1 MHKVFL
7 CFLLFLCT
15 PYSSAATE
23 VSPTTDPAQLVKQAQ
38 AEFAQFIFDS
48 ALAKFQKAIDLYQ
61 NSNDKKGAADTYY
74 KLGSSFSK
82 IGKNE
87 EANQAFEAAL
97 KLHEEL
103 GDTKGI
109 ADDLTAIAR
118 IHLRQGDYEKCFST
132 SNKAVVLHE
141 QVANKKGMADTL
153 MIISIAHDY
162 QGDYEKALDFNR
174 RSFAIAEEIND
185 KEGIAGSLAT
195 EGSIYWKTGE
205 LDVALEKYNKALAI
219 FEEIGDLRGLGRVN
233 GNMGLVYWNK
243 GEMPLAIEHTNR
255 SLYFAQK
262 TGNKTSEATNHYNSA
277 LMLMEQGNYNEAQE
291 KFQKSLSMG
300 QELGDKGL
308 MSVCLE
314 GLGKLTKFSGDW
326 GLALQYFEK
335 SLTIAKE
342 IGEKRAEAYALA
354 GIGHVQE
361 YYQQYESSIKNY
373 QKAFLLYS
381 EMDDKRGIA
390 KAHESIGYVRYQMKR
405 YDEALKEYF
414 ASLKIVEEIGAKWEL
429 AENYRMIG
437 IAYREKNQL
446 DEAEKALNKSI
457 ELSRDSDQAN
467 TLWQALYHQGLVMKR
482 RGHPEGALQ
491 LYKESIQEI
500 ERVRSEVENIE
511 QRAEFLQDRLEV
523 YGEVI
528 PVLVELKRIPEAFEY
543 MQRSKARAFL
553 DMLAEAEVNSDSS
566 LNPELRDRRQ
576 EILADLMKS
585 QKNLQDEKN
594 KDAPDRSKIDQLTK
608 KQNELDQQYA
618 DLILEIR
625 NTNPMYAEVQY
636 PQPLKLTDAQAL
648 LGDQDLLLEYF
659 LGNSGSLLFVV
670 SKDNVSVFN
679 LKSESE
685 ILKLVNDLR
694 DVMMKPD
701 PVFNASQ
708 NTYGKYVNF
717 ANTLYAEILKPA
729 DSILQNKLRVIIAPD
744 GALSY
749 LPFEAL
755 LTEKISAGKI
765 NFSNLPYMARDFEID
780 YVPSISVL
788 ASIEKN
794 KGKETSHPQK
804 QLLAFADPVLKGNE
818 SGKASVVRS
827 WAGTLTRLPFAR
839 EEVEGIA
846 RLYSDK
852 EVSVVMG
859 SDASEA
865 NLKKMDL
872 KNYKKVHFASHGLI
886 DEEKPEFSALVLT
899 GDSQGEDG
907 YLTMREVFDLKLDAD
922 LVVLSACKS
931 GLGKEIRGEGITGIS
946 RAFLCAG
953 TPSVLVS
960 LWDVYDRSTAD
971 LMTSFYRNLE
981 TKGLNKAAA
990 LRAARLEMIQ
1000 NPKFN
1005 HPYYWAP
1012 FVLIGQH

>member
-7 CFLLFLCT
+7 CFLLLLSILC
-15 PYSSAATE
+15 SSGAEIPIPNDA
-23 VSPTTDPAQLVKQAQ
+23 AQLVKEAE
-38 AEFAQFIFDS
+38 AEFAQFSFDS
-48 ALAKFQKAIDLYQ
+48 AISKFQNAIDLYQ
-61 NSNDKKGAADTYY
+61 TSSDKKGVADTFY
-74 KLGSSFSK
+74 KLGSSYSK

-87 EANQAFEAAL
+87 EANQAFSSAL
-97 KLHEEL
+97 KIHEQL

-109 ADDLTAIAR
+109 AQDLTGIAR
-118 IHLRQGDYEKCFST
+118 IQMRQGDYEKCFST
-132 SNKAVVLHE
+132 SNKALVLHE
-141 QVANKKGMADTL
+141 QVANKKGTADTL
-153 MIISIAHDY
+153 LVIAAAHDY
-162 QGDYEKALDFNR
+162 QGDYEKALDFTR
-174 RSFAIAEEIND
+174 RSFEIAQEIND
-185 KEGIAGSLAT
+185 KEGIAGSLST
-195 EGSIYWKTGE
+195 EGSTYWKKGD
-205 LDVALEKYNKALAI
+205 LDLALEKYNKALAI
-219 FEEIGDLRGLGRVN
+219 FEEIGDLRGQGRVN

-243 GEMPLAIEHTNR
+243 GEMPLAIEHTKQ
-255 SLYFAQK
+255 SLYFAKK
-262 TGNKTSEATNHYNSA
+262 TGNKASEATNYYNSA
-277 LMLMEQGNYNEAQE
+277 LMLMEQGSYNEAQE
-291 KFQKSLSMG
+291 NFHKSLLMG

-314 GLGKLTKFSGDW
+314 GLGKLSKFSGDW
-326 GLALQYFEK
+326 ELALDYFK
-335 SLTIAKE
+335 RSFAIAEE

-354 GIGHVQE
+354 GIAHVQQH
-361 YYQQYESSIKNY
+361 YGNYESSIDY
-373 QKAFLLYS
+373 FEKAFRLYI
-381 EMDDKRGIA
+381 EMDDKRNIA
-390 KAHESIGYVRYQMKR
+390 KMHESIGYVRHCMKR
-405 YDEALKEYF
+405 YDEALKEYYT
-414 ASLKIVEEIGAKWEL
+414 SLKILEEIGASWSL
-429 AENYRMIG
+429 SENYRMIG
-437 IAYREKNQL
+437 LAYYDKKQFSES
-446 DEAEKALNKSI
+446 EKAFTKSI
-457 ELSRDSDQAN
+457 DLARKSDQVN
-467 TLWQALYHQGLVMKR
+467 TLWQSLYQRGLVMKSSGR
-482 RGHPEGALQ
+482 SEEALP
-491 LYKESIQEI
+491 LFEESIHVI
-500 ERVRSEVENIE
+500 EKVRGEVGDVE
-511 QRAEFLQDRLEV
+511 QRAGYLQDRMEV
-523 YGEVI
+523 YEEAVQL
-528 PVLVELKRIPEAFEY
+528 LVDVNKIPEAFEY
-543 MQRSKARAFL
+543 VQGSKARAFL

-576 EILADLMKS
+576 KILADLIKS
-585 QKNLQDEKN
+585 QKNLQDEKS
-594 KDAPDRSKIDQLTK
+594 KDTPDSSKINELTK
-608 KQNELDQQYA
+608 KQNQLDQQYA

-659 LGNSGSLLFVV
+659 LGDSGSLLFVA
-670 SKDNVSVFN
+670 SRDNVNVFK
-679 LKSESE
+679 LKSQGELS
-685 ILKLVNDLR
+685 KLVNELR

-701 PVFNASQ
+701 PIFNASE
-708 NTYGKYVNF
+708 NTYGKFVSL
-717 ANTLYAEILKPA
+717 ANTLYTEILKPA
-729 DSILQNKLRVIIAPD
+729 ESILQNKLRVLIAPD

-755 LTEKISAGKI
+755 LTEKVKAQKI
-765 NFSNLPYMARDFEID
+765 NFSNLPYLARDFEID

-794 KGKETSHPQK
+794 KGKEALHPQK
-804 QLLAFADPVLKGNE
+804 ELLAFADPVLKSNE
-818 SGKASVVRS
+818 SGKAAVVRS

-846 RLYSDK
+846 RLYPDK

-872 KNYKKVHFASHGLI
+872 KDYKKLHFASHGLI

-907 YLTMREVFDLKLDAD
+907 YLTMREVFDLKLNAD

-971 LMTSFYRNLE
+971 LMTSFYRHLE

-1012 FVLIGQH
+1012 FVLIGQR